1 MQLSESKPAEPVAP
15 AVPEAGAACRAVDR
29 LSGLFGALSAL
40 AIVGILVLVCAEIV
54 MRNLLGRSTMIS
66 DEVAGYLNAAAV
78 FLGLGYTL
86 REGAFIRV
94 DSLYAKLRG
103 GALTAARWGF
113 TLVTMAS
120 LLVLLYYVGKHLVY
134 LYANNVRSDSLTQ
147 TPLYIP
153 ASVVALGLLVLVLQ
167 LATYIIK
174 RVRDVP

>member
-1 MQLSESKPAEPVAP
+1 MQLSESKPVEPAP
-15 AVPEAGAACRAVDR
+15 PVVVDAGPVCRAVDR
-29 LSGLFGALSAL
+29 LSGLFGALAAA
-40 AIVGILVLVCAEIV
+40 AIVGILVLVCVEIA
-54 MRNLLGRSTMIS
+54 MRNILGRSTMIS

-103 GALTAARWGF
+103 RVLMAARWAF
-113 TLVTMAS
+113 TLVTMVS
-120 LLVLLYYVGKHLVY
+120 LLVLLNYVGKHLVY
-134 LYANNVRSDSLTQ
+134 LYTNNVRSDSLSQ

-167 LATYIIK
+167 LGTYILK

>member
-1 MQLSESKPAEPVAP
+1 MQLSGSKPAEPAAP
-15 AVPEAGAACRAVDR
+15 AVPEVGPVCRAVDR
-29 LSGLFGALSAL
+29 ISGLFGALSAA
-40 AIVGILVLVCAEIV
+40 AIAGILVLVCVEIA
-54 MRNLLGRSTMIS
+54 MRNILGRSTMIS

-103 GALTAARWGF
+103 RVLMAARWGF

-120 LLVLLYYVGKHLVY
+120 LLVLLYYVAKHLLY
-134 LYANNVRSDSLTQ
+134 LYTNNVRSDSLSQ

-167 LATYIIK
+167 LATYILK